1 MARGAALLG
10 DGQVLTLW
18 VHDER
23 YSRHDVVINPH
34 WFPGI
39 QLGDLLEIRSA
50 AAVAAAAGATHGGGG
65 RAAVSAGAAGRRTHQ
80 QQQQQP
86 NHSPLASHRA
96 AASREGGRIPL
107 VDFQEDVNK
116 DRLVLQVSVMD
127 DELAAKQPQLHIS
140 VAQHIATLFELN
152 ARTDVLVRKVDKES
166 MTASFVEISFRD
178 QYIGR
183 SDMWRL
189 KMSLIGT
196 ALYRGKK
203 LVSLGVRGQVKDII
217 VNGTSYKCGFVTDT
231 TKSIFRSETAKYFI
245 FIQMSKEMWEF
256 DEDGELFFEKCVH
269 GFLPELFARWKEIG
283 ANHVVSIVL
292 FARIMGAGIN
302 VSHHGHGHSSSSS
315 SSNNGSNI
323 NINITP
329 DDPLPQFNLD
339 AGDFETPLG
348 FASAGEYRSAT
359 GQPCRDYYRVVVDRE
374 TRADWAQ
381 VLVPL
386 KKEFVRFQRDV
397 LEQREAKG
405 LSFLSGSNSPASEGN
420 ILEAIN
426 LALNPF
432 DKHYVDRDLMRTGLT
447 IVVVTPG
454 TGFYEV
460 DKKLC
465 RLTWQRMVDNG
476 VGLDLVCLSKPP
488 LYTVPLFQ
496 FVSHDGSALGSGMQG
511 GAGFHQGGTY
521 TAHSTGAASYG
532 AGAPHMSPSSV
543 GTDPSVQSQQ
553 QQPHASRVPS
563 MRGASGGA
571 SGGVGQHHDP
581 DSDRRSTFTATS
593 RSERHQGDMAF
604 SGKSGG
610 SEKEKKTEVW
620 DPLYADDDL
629 ADGPLASFYTI
640 PNWVDCSFWSRK
652 DPARTPLGLAPGTTF
667 VSRCKMYEVQM
678 MGFQEQDRINIDIPY
693 LDLKA
698 DDALVSAT
706 SPLSKDA
713 ALPEQNAS
721 SDGPNDANGA
731 NAAALGLLWSK
742 VFDEYDA
749 QVFVDEPGPALS
761 AQQSQ
766 QQQSYLTV
774 PHSSAAQLVRNTD
787 HGDGQREFGADSHHM
802 DSRPQRGMRGAGS
815 PNGLGVQGMR
825 QPYPATL
832 GGIHGGISGNAA
844 FDSLPQPLNSTGMD
858 DNQRTL
864 LPYPNYQMQQQ
875 PFQKQPQPHQQT
887 AMGRREQPERGL
899 GLVGSFKDRT
909 DGTSFDAF
917 MAEQA
922 AATGTGTGRRGGGS
936 VSGDDHAHSHL
947 YPQRASGRAVA
958 DGSTAALDADTAM
971 HSFSTSLQPI
981 RIRGPGSRTAGAIGG
996 TTSTGTS
1003 VAPITVA
1010 SSLGERGLTH
1020 ASGHRGSFSET
1031 GSYKG
1036 ASSPGMDFGRH
1047 LNAGKMSPG
1056 KSFSHLANR
1065 QQIPRQ
1071 NYVNPCNPI
1080 KNVIR
1085 ASSHIRRWEH
1095 IFPKVVMANRDVDVA
1110 STNWKS
1116 LCTPACLP
1124 LTTEF
1129 FPSPEELAD
1138 QYLENTNL
1146 LSPAVEDAAPYQ
1158 WTAEMQAR
1166 KLESLLVE
1174 LISQRLAQ
1182 GFQLVVSTARDG
1194 TQKLPGMPAP
1204 ASLTAM
1210 SALETPRTP
1219 DRRQRMSI
1227 PQGRLGRDAMGLQ
1240 HAQVYQP
1247 TSTFSTAKHY
1257 DLSLGDHVHRL
1268 SYDTNSS
1275 NNIEIKCY
1283 LRKISYDTS
1292 SVPYKCAIWPKNMAG
1307 YELRSFS
1314 FAYPSL
1320 ENYKWSYL
1328 DGLVAGYQ
1336 DKMTEALRYWRT
1348 RFLLI
1353 PAESVSQ
1360 QSSMIHAA
1368 GTGSHDTLDEEEIRL
1383 AGFNRFI
1390 DMIEKSRWVPP
1401 GEAADADARRK
1412 RPAKRAMEIQFTT
1425 FDTTSFVKNEVL
1437 RATDALPSISS
1448 AVSPAIVPD
1457 RLTKSSSLLEI
1468 AMAMQQASG
1477 PPFKNRRWHIRVYE
1491 RACIGSE
1498 AVDWLVRAFTD
1509 IDTRDEAIEHRFM
1522 DGFYFYRI
1530 GRDYDVELVKERPA
1544 TQSTWFGSGSR
1555 PSAVS
1560 AGSTG
1565 SASQAAASGA
1575 SGVPM
1580 TAAVTAAMASGGKQ
1594 GHLGLSAPGDK
1605 DRDSD
1610 KDRDM
1615 DSFTVSATAADAATG
1630 DASAAAAIQ
1639 TAGSG
1644 TLTHSTSMM
1653 LSRSSSGQ
1661 PLDAREPFPLSRQMA
1676 VGMDPQRKSTR
1687 QEVAVIHYDTTH
1699 NPKNCYHIQLHWLVC
1714 TPRLIEDMLYSW
1726 VRMAEKC
1733 SLRLVEA
1740 PVEQARPFSDDNPFQ
1755 SVVTLVPVVRP
1766 PALAVFRERLA
1777 QMQHAGST
1785 APPAT
1790 ATTPTATTPAATA
1803 TSEVPPLWFEA
1814 ELLRSHGYVLDV
1826 EADRLFPPGAVEH
1839 SFLRSPYEHTQY
1851 VHRSGVAFVQ
1861 ICDDGRFL
1869 WADNR
1874 VFLAS
1879 SSGFMGPRAS
1889 PAAMTPDALRGEL
1902 QRLCDD
1908 GEFLERFWAD
1918 AERRLVSSLT
1928 LVSAGQPSLLSL
1940 DAHLPQH

>member
-65 RAAVSAGAAGRRTHQ
+65 RAAVSAGAAGRRT
-80 QQQQQP
+80 QQQQP

-166 MTASFVEISFRD
+166 MAASFVEISFRD

-348 FASAGEYRSAT
+348 LASAGEYRSAT

-543 GTDPSVQSQQ
+543 GTDP
-553 QQPHASRVPS
+553 
-563 MRGASGGA
+563 
-571 SGGVGQHHDP
+571 
-581 DSDRRSTFTATS
+581 DRRSTFTATS
-593 RSERHQGDMAF
+593 RSERHHGDMAF

-620 DPLYADDDL
+620 DPL
-629 ADGPLASFYTI
+629 
-640 PNWVDCSFWSRK
+640 FWSRK

-731 NAAALGLLWSK
+731 NAAVLGLLWSK
-742 VFDEYDA
+742 AFDDYDA

-766 QQQSYLTV
+766 QQQQPYLTV
-774 PHSSAAQLVRNTD
+774 PHSSAAQLD
-787 HGDGQREFGADSHHM
+787 
-802 DSRPQRGMRGAGS
+802 
-815 PNGLGVQGMR
+815 
-825 QPYPATL
+825 
-832 GGIHGGISGNAA
+832 AA
-844 FDSLPQPLNSTGMD
+844 AA
-858 DNQRTL
+858 
-864 LPYPNYQMQQQ
+864 
-875 PFQKQPQPHQQT
+875 FQKQPQPHQQT
-887 AMGRREQPERGL
+887 ATGRREQPERGL

-922 AATGTGTGRRGGGS
+922 AATTGTGTGRRGGGS
-936 VSGDDHAHSHL
+936 VSGDDHTHSHL

-1065 QQIPRQ
+1065 QQILRQ

-1219 DRRQRMSI
+1219 DRRQRMSM
-1227 PQGRLGRDAMGLQ
+1227 PQGKLGRDAMGLQ

-1437 RATDALPSISS
+1437 RATDALVSSTGQPHAPPHMSQLHTQQLNAQQQQQQRLTHRKPSISS

-1509 IDTRDEAIEHRFM
+1509 IDTRDEAIEYGNYLLDKGVLQHVHHRHRFM

-1544 TQSTWFGSGSR
+1544 TQSAWFGSGSR

-1594 GHLGLSAPGDK
+1594 GHLGLGAL
-1605 DRDSD
+1605 
-1610 KDRDM
+1610 
-1615 DSFTVSATAADAATG
+1615 TDAATG
-1630 DASAAAAIQ
+1630 DAAAAAAAAAIQ
-1639 TAGSG
+1639 PAGSD
-1644 TLTHSTSMM
+1644 TLAHSTSMM

-1785 APPAT
+1785 APPPT
-1790 ATTPTATTPAATA
+1790 ATTPTAATPAMTPTATATTPATTPAMPPAAATA

-1908 GEFLERFWAD
+1908 AEFLERFWVD